1 MDWMLSNAL
10 RNRTPGGVRIAGVSQ
25 MKNITRRGLI
35 VTGAALATGAFLPS
49 AEAATGSISLRILS
63 AGFIFGASGG
73 SGVLTFEG
81 RQYRLSVGG
90 ISAGATIGASG
101 ADLVGTASHLHSA
114 ADIQGIY
121 SAVGAGLSV
130 AGGRQAAR
138 LSNANGVILR
148 LRGRQIGFMFSLD
161 LSGMQISLA

>member
-1 MDWMLSNAL
+1 MNDF
-10 RNRTPGGVRIAGVSQ
+10 
-25 MKNITRRGLI
+25 TRRSMI
-35 VTGAALATGAFLPS
+35 VSGAALVTGTLLSP
-49 AEAATGSISLRILS
+49 AEAATGSIAIKIVS

-73 SGVLTFEG
+73 SGVLNFNG
-81 RQYRLSVGG
+81 QQYPLRIGG

-101 ADLVGTASHLHSA
+101 TDLVGTAYHLHSPT
-114 ADIQGIY
+114 DIEGIY

-130 AGGRQAAR
+130 AGGRSAAQ
-138 LSNANGVILR
+138 LSNAKGVVLR